1 MVFTR
6 YSGFLHQQHWPSRF
20 NWNIVESAIKH
31 HNTNANPNPN
41 RNTSIFMTWGT
52 TVLIF
57 MTWGTTVLIFMTWGT
72 TVLIFM
78 TWGSTVLIFMTRGTT
93 VLSLYLYFPHQSLWH
108 GVQRF
113 YHCTCIFHIN
123 LYDMGYN
130 GSIIVLVFSTSIF
143 MTWGTTVL
151 IFMTW
156 GTTVLIFMTWGTTVL
171 SLFLYFP
178 HQSLW
183 HGVQR
188 FYHCSCIFHINL
200 YDMGYNGSIIVL
212 VFSTSIFMTWGTTIL
227 SLFLYFPHQS
237 LWHGV
242 QRFYHCACIFHIN
255 LYDMGYN
262 VLSLYLY
269 FPHHMTI

>member
-6 YSGFLHQQHWPSRF
+6 YSAFLHQQHWPSRF

-31 HNTNANPNPN
+31 HNPNANPN

-57 MTWGTTVLIFMTWGT
+57 MTWGTTVLIFMTWGI

-78 TWGSTVLIFMTRGTT
+78 TWGTT

-108 GVQRF
+108 GYNGSIIVLVFSTSIFMTQGTMVLSLYLYFPHQSLWQGVQQF

-130 GSIIVLVFSTSIF
+130 GSNLYDMGFN
-143 MTWGTTVL
+143 
-151 IFMTW
+151 
-156 GTTVLIFMTWGTTVL
+156 VLIFMTWGTTVL
-171 SLFLYFP
+171 SLYLHFP

-188 FYHCSCIFHINL
+188 F
-200 YDMGYNGSIIVL
+200 
-212 VFSTSIFMTWGTTIL
+212 
-227 SLFLYFPHQS
+227 
-237 LWHGV
+237 
-242 QRFYHCACIFHIN
+242 
-255 LYDMGYN
+255 
-262 VLSLYLY
+262 
-269 FPHHMTI
+269 